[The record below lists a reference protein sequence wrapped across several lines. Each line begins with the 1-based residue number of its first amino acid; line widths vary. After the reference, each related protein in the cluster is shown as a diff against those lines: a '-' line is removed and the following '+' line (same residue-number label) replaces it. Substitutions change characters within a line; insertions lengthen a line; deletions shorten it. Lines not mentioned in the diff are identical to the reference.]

1 MGSDQLVGV
10 MTTIGRD
17 GAAKAGKPFDEKKAE
32 MVGSMFKTRVD
43 AESEAYYITS
53 QVRRNSEDVTLIISS
68 VWMMVLLTLEI
79 LARF

>member
-17 GAAKAGKPFDEKKAE
+17 AAIKAGKPFDEKKAE
-32 MVGSMFKTRVD
+32 MAGNMFKSRVD

-53 QVRRNSEDVTLIISS
+53 EVR
-68 VWMMVLLTLEI
+68 
-79 LARF
+79 LA